1 MKRAAAITEMESSN
15 DTEHRQGEISP
26 TTSLAGLNM
35 MGKILFNRLR
45 PRALH
50 SAGTAMTAAPGGM
63 CAAEYIVSGLCYD
76 EKEPYIHSD
85 ENRLVLRDAY
95 LREISW

>member
-1 MKRAAAITEMESSN
+1 
-15 DTEHRQGEISP
+15 
-26 TTSLAGLNM
+26 
-35 MGKILFNRLR
+35 
-45 PRALH
+45 
-50 SAGTAMTAAPGGM
+50 M